1 MFPDKKAPRLA
12 PLTLCLLAASTSA
25 VAQDPTPSAV
35 PTASEAPASSSAP
48 PQRVSIQ
55 EYRVRGN
62 SVLAAREI
70 EQAVMPYLGPG

>member
-1 MFPDKKAPRLA
+1 MLMVGTTAQ
-12 PLTLCLLAASTSA
+12 
-25 VAQDPTPSAV
+25 AQDAPPAAEAPEAPSA
-35 PTASEAPASSSAP
+35 PGGAG
-48 PQRVSIQ
+48 QRVSIQ

>member
-1 MFPDKKAPRLA
+1 MLMVGTTAQAQDAPPPAPKAP
-12 PLTLCLLAASTSA
+12 
-25 VAQDPTPSAV
+25 
-35 PTASEAPASSSAP
+35 EASSAP

-70 EQAVMPYLGPG
+70 EQAVMPYLGPGR